1 MKSLSCQI
9 RQAVDLTNRY
19 LLMLLLIAGWL
30 LMACNNNNKK
40 EKTLAFRGE
49 IFKCGTVQFTDGCGR
64 KLDSFI
70 AYGLALVHHMT
81 YDDAEKIFDQVI
93 ESNPECFWGH
103 WGKALTY
110 IHPLWPDEPNEEK
123 MRSGLELTQKALS
136 LSAKQREIVFGNA
149 LSSFY
154 KEGISKTQK
163 ERLKTY
169 AEAWAKAYEQLPGD
183 QEVKALYALSLIST
197 ADPADKTYKNQLK
210 AGTFVEEVLQVIP
223 DHPGGFHYLIHAYD
237 YPELADKALQAAA
250 KYDKIA
256 PNVPHA
262 LHMPTHIYTRLG
274 LWQESIDWN
283 IRSAKTSLEHPVNG
297 GISLHYFHA
306 LDYLVYAYLQRQ
318 EDLKAQKILDEIKN
332 LQGTFQPH
340 AATAYTLAAV
350 EGRYALERQ
359 QWEKAANLI
368 PRQPSHFEWDKFP
381 EYEALTHFAIGLG
394 AARSGSTGKAETA
407 LQRMDELQQ
416 KTGSPYWKEQIE
428 IQKNTVKAWQAF
440 AKGNKADALSLMTL
454 AAKQESATN
463 KHAVTPGELLPATE
477 LLGDLL
483 MELKKPG
490 EAIVQY
496 EIALRRSPGRLNSI
510 AGAAMAAK
518 LSGDTKKE
526 QFFNESL
533 KQLTANADMPL
544 AKGKKEL

>member
-1 MKSLSCQI
+1 MRNFQTNRNVFYLLKKSLY
-9 RQAVDLTNRY
+9 AL
-19 LLMLLLIAGWL
+19 LLMPGWL
-30 LMACNNNNKK
+30 LTGCNNNVEK

-49 IFKCGTVQFTDGCGR
+49 IIKCGTVQFSDGCSK

-70 AYGLALVHHMT
+70 SYGLALVHHMT
-81 YDDAEKIFDQVI
+81 YDDAEKVFDQI
-93 ESNPECFWGH
+93 IASDPQCFWGH

-110 IHPLWPDEPNEEK
+110 IHPLWPDEPNEAQ
-123 MRSGLELTQKALS
+123 MRSGLELTEKALK
-136 LSAKQREIVFGNA
+136 LSSKQREKVFGNA
-149 LSSFY
+149 LASFY
-154 KEGISKTQK
+154 KDGLSKKQK

-169 AEAWAKAYEQLPGD
+169 ADAWSTAYEQLPND

-197 ADPADKTYKNQLK
+197 ANPEDKTYKNQLK
-210 AGTFVEEVLQVIP
+210 AGTLVEEVLQVIP

-274 LWQESIDWN
+274 LWKESIDWN
-283 IRSAKTSLEHPVNG
+283 KRSAKTSLEHPVNG
-297 GISLHYFHA
+297 AISLHYFHA
-306 LDYLVYAYLQRQ
+306 LDYMVYAYLQRQ
-318 EDLKAQKILDEIKN
+318 EDMKAQKILDEIKN
-332 LQGTFQPH
+332 LQGTFQSH

-350 EGRYALERQ
+350 DGRFALERQ
-359 QWEKAANLI
+359 QWKKASDLVA
-368 PRQPSHFEWDKFP
+368 RQPSHFSWDKFP
-381 EYEALTHFAIGLG
+381 EFEALTHFAIGLG
-394 AARSGSTGKAETA
+394 AARSNATGKAETA
-407 LQRMDELQQ
+407 LTRMNELQQ
-416 KTGSPYWKEQIE
+416 KTGSPYWQEQIE
-428 IQKNTVKAWQAF
+428 IQKNSIKAWLAF
-440 AKGNKADALSLMTL
+440 AKGNKADALTLMTL

-496 EIALRRSPGRLNSI
+496 EMALKRSPGRLNSI
-510 AGAAMAAK
+510 ANAAMAAK
-518 LSGDTKKE
+518 LTGDTKKE
-526 QFFNESL
+526 KFFNESL
-533 KQLTANADMPL
+533 KQLTANEDVAL
-544 AKGKKEL
+544 VSGQKVQ